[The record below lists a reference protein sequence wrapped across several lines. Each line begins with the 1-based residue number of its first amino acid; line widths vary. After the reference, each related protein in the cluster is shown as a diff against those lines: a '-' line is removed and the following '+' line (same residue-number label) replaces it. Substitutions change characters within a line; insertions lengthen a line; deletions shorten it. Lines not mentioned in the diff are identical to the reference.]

1 MAELKTILTV
11 MGYTEEESKIA
22 MNTIGSLRRVLTI
35 TRDTL
40 KADPNMNAGM
50 IDEIMCFKEWYT
62 VWRSTDV
69 SETMDIIEV
78 FTETEWDKFIMDKAQ
93 EPAET
98 VDVKEEPGVASESI
112 KKDEGL
118 NISYKV
124 ESKDIPKLPANKSL
138 RGRIFYD

>member
-78 FTETEWDKFIMDKAQ
+78 FTETE
-93 EPAET
+93 
-98 VDVKEEPGVASESI
+98 
-112 KKDEGL
+112 
-118 NISYKV
+118 
-124 ESKDIPKLPANKSL
+124 
-138 RGRIFYD
+138 